1 MKDIKNIKIETRDFG
16 ILEIEERHIIHFSQ
30 PIFGFEEYSR
40 FVLINDSN
48 MGNAICW
55 LQSVEEKQVCFI
67 MLNPLEIK
75 PDYVPAVSDEVL
87 DLLKAEPEDELDCWV
102 LLVVGKTFKQS
113 TANLKSP
120 VLVNHRENLGAQVI
134 LDQDYSIRQPIFPEE
149 EVGSC

>member
-1 MKDIKNIKIETRDFG
+1 MKIETRDFG
-16 ILEIEERHIIHFSQ
+16 ILEIEERHIINFPQ

-48 MGNAICW
+48 MGNGICW
-55 LQSVEEKQVCFI
+55 LQSVEERQVCFI

-75 PDYVPAVSDEVL
+75 RDYLPAVSDEVL
-87 DLLKAEPEDELDCWV
+87 DQLKAEPEDELDCWV
-102 LLVVGKTFKQS
+102 LLVIGETFKQS

-120 VLVNHRENLGAQVI
+120 IFVNHRENLGMQVI
-134 LDQDYSIRQPIFPEE
+134 LDQDYSIRQPIFPEG